1 MRIIAD
7 LQIHSKY
14 SRAVSQEMVIPKIWE
29 WAKRKGI
36 KLMATGVWTHPLW
49 MREIKANLE
58 ETGNGLLKLK
68 SSRKSGIHDAVISHS
83 SKTASGQNSKLEDT
97 PYFLLATEV

>member
-1 MRIIAD
+1 MQIITD

-14 SRAVSQEMVIPKIWE
+14 SRAVSQEMIIPKIWE

-36 KLMATGVWTHPLW
+36 HLMATGDWTHPLW

-68 SSRKSGIHDAVISHS
+68 SLK
-83 SKTASGQNSKLEDT
+83 DT
-97 PYFLLATEV
+97 PGVAGWNDSVSHPAYAGRDSSG